1 MTPLSEWQNFYVI
14 VGSAAGGLTGLQFV
28 VMALI
33 ADMPAIDQ
41 ESQAISVFSTPSIVN
56 FGVVLLLAA
65 VLVMPWHGVKP
76 VSIIWGVAGAVGIIY
91 TAVTGWRFSRQRTY
105 TPVFED
111 YFFRVIM
118 PVIGYAVLAG
128 AALTARNHDRI
139 ALFQV
144 AAVALML
151 LFIGI
156 HDAWDNATYLIF
168 YKRGAVKPGPR

>member
-14 VGSAAGGLTGLQFV
+14 VGSAAGGLTGLQCV

-76 VSIIWGVAGAVGIIY
+76 VSITWGVAGAGGIIY
-91 TAVTGWRFSRQRTY
+91 PAVTGWRFSRQRAY
-105 TPVFED
+105 TPP
-111 YFFRVIM
+111 YSK
-118 PVIGYAVLAG
+118 
-128 AALTARNHDRI
+128 T
-139 ALFQV
+139 
-144 AAVALML
+144 
-151 LFIGI
+151 
-156 HDAWDNATYLIF
+156 IF
-168 YKRGAVKPGPR
+168 SA